1 MDRYQYEPLPPDG
14 KHIRLAVLHP
24 RASPRPEDIRITIQ
38 HAPLEARP
46 FMALSYVW
54 GDASDRL
61 DVAVA
66 QSTDAP
72 AKRLSVTANLAE
84 ALGHLP
90 YADSHIVLWVDAV
103 CINQQDLDER
113 ARHVSLVAEIY
124 ASAERVLAWTGPSA
138 PGSNVAVNLLHRIA
152 DSVDLDLD
160 PGSRAPRPRPRE
172 SQWTRESGA
181 ASAYFRLLL
190 DERVALPW
198 DGPESQ
204 ALEAFF
210 HRPWFERLWA
220 RQEIALGA
228 ADAVLLCGASSI
240 AWAKFARAAVFLDR
254 KAKDPRHPRFRRWTA
269 RTALVADTAAPR
281 VSGLGHLLRQMQRT
295 GCADP
300 RDRVYGVLGILPP
313 AARGLAARIAPDY
326 RKPVVEVYKELV
338 LAEME
343 VTRRADLVS
352 ECRRADSTCPGRRPS
367 WVPDWTVRRERD
379 LWPTPQCADG
389 QSAVSACVVD
399 GGQGL
404 AIKGVLA
411 ATVVDV
417 VPMAVARSA
426 APQEPILPSVVALI
440 HEVAAKLHLS
450 DGPGYRPSRAD
461 GMLEALCYALSGGCL
476 ADDMADE
483 MRDAT
488 TPSLA
493 QFQRLIRFALDTTV
507 GYASPATEPSRDVM
521 TDVFL
526 CVGSMV
532 RACEETALL
541 ITEEGFVGA
550 GPALTRPGDQISV
563 MLGCMRPLVLRTQE
577 AWSGGGGGG
586 TENSSAYAVVGPC
599 NAHGLN
605 WGEALLG
612 PLPEDVR
619 LTWGPS
625 GPVFRSRNTGE
636 DAAADPRIDW
646 DLLEVGAKEDAFVQ
660 RATATDGVSMYK
672 RPDAAYFAN
681 KGARLRTFHLV

>member
-24 RASPRPEDIRITIQ
+24 RASPRPEDIRITI
-38 HAPLEARP
+38 HHTPLEARP

-66 QSTDAP
+66 QSTTDA
-72 AKRLSVTANLAE
+72 AARRLSVTANLAE

-138 PGSNVAVNLLHRIA
+138 PGSNVAVNLLQRIA
-152 DSVDLDLD
+152 DSVDPD
-160 PGSRAPRPRPRE
+160 PGSRAPRPRE

-240 AWAKFARAAVFLDR
+240 AWAKFARAA
-254 KAKDPRHPRFRRWTA
+254 
-269 RTALVADTAAPR
+269 
-281 VSGLGHLLRQMQRT
+281 RT

-313 AARGLAARIAPDY
+313 AARGLAGRITPDY

-343 VTRRADLVS
+343 VTRRADSCVGVP
-352 ECRRADSTCPGRRPS
+352 AGRLHLS
-367 WVPDWTVRRERD
+367 GSAAV
-379 LWPTPQCADG
+379 CADG

-399 GGQGL
+399 GGRGL

-411 ATVVDV
+411 ATVVDL

-476 ADDMADE
+476 ADHMADE

-488 TPSLA
+488 TPSMA

-507 GYASPATEPSRDVM
+507 GDASPATEPSRDAM

-563 MLGCMRPLVLRTQE
+563 MLGCMRPLVLRAQE
-577 AWSGGGGGG
+577 ASSGGGGGGG

-625 GPVFRSRNTGE
+625 GPVFRNRNTGE

-660 RATATDGVSMYK
+660 RANAADGVTMYK

>member
-66 QSTDAP
+66 QSSTDAP

-90 YADSHIVLWVDAV
+90 YADSHLVLWVDAV

-152 DSVDLDLD
+152 DSVDLDPDPD

-210 HRPWFERLWA
+210 HRRPASRA
-220 RQEIALGA
+220 SATC
-228 ADAVLLCGASSI
+228 CG
-240 AWAKFARAAVFLDR
+240 RC
-254 KAKDPRHPRFRRWTA
+254 
-269 RTALVADTAAPR
+269 
-281 VSGLGHLLRQMQRT
+281 SG
-295 GCADP
+295 
-300 RDRVYGVLGILPP
+300 P
-313 AARGLAARIAPDY
+313 AQGLAARIAPDY

-343 VTRRADLVS
+343 ATRRADLVS
-352 ECRRADSTCPGRRPS
+352 ESRRADSTCPGRRPS

-399 GGQGL
+399 GGRGL

-426 APQEPILPSVVALI
+426 APQDPILPSVVALI

-483 MRDAT
+483 VRDAA
-488 TPSLA
+488 TPSMA

-507 GYASPATEPSRDVM
+507 GDASPATEPSRDVM

-563 MLGCMRPLVLRTQE
+563 MLGCMRPLVLRAQE

-586 TENSSAYAVVGPC
+586 TENSSTYAVVGPC

>member
-1 MDRYQYEPLPPDG
+1 
-14 KHIRLAVLHP
+14 
-24 RASPRPEDIRITIQ
+24 
-38 HAPLEARP
+38 
-46 FMALSYVW
+46 
-54 GDASDRL
+54 
-61 DVAVA
+61 
-66 QSTDAP
+66 
-72 AKRLSVTANLAE
+72 
-84 ALGHLP
+84 
-90 YADSHIVLWVDAV
+90 
-103 CINQQDLDER
+103 
-113 ARHVSLVAEIY
+113 
-124 ASAERVLAWTGPSA
+124 
-138 PGSNVAVNLLHRIA
+138 
-152 DSVDLDLD
+152 
-160 PGSRAPRPRPRE
+160 
-172 SQWTRESGA
+172 
-181 ASAYFRLLL
+181 
-190 DERVALPW
+190 
-198 DGPESQ
+198 
-204 ALEAFF
+204 
-210 HRPWFERLWA
+210 
-220 RQEIALGA
+220 
-228 ADAVLLCGASSI
+228 
-240 AWAKFARAAVFLDR
+240 
-254 KAKDPRHPRFRRWTA
+254 
-269 RTALVADTAAPR
+269 
-281 VSGLGHLLRQMQRT
+281 
-295 GCADP
+295 
-300 RDRVYGVLGILPP
+300 
-313 AARGLAARIAPDY
+313 
-326 RKPVVEVYKELV
+326 
-338 LAEME
+338 ME

-352 ECRRADSTCPGRRPS
+352 ECRRADSTCPGRRLS

-399 GGQGL
+399 GGRGL

-426 APQEPILPSVVALI
+426 APQDPILPSVVALI

-450 DGPGYRPSRAD
+450 NGPGYRPSRAD

-488 TPSLA
+488 TPSMA

-507 GYASPATEPSRDVM
+507 GDASPATEPSRDVM

-541 ITEEGFVGA
+541 ITKEGFVGA

-563 MLGCMRPLVLRTQE
+563 MLGCMRPLVLRAQE
-577 AWSGGGGGG
+577 AWSGGGGG
-586 TENSSAYAVVGPC
+586 TENSSTYAVVGPC

-619 LTWGPS
+619 LTWGPF
-625 GPVFRSRNTGE
+625 GPVFRNRNTGE

-646 DLLEVGAKEDAFVQ
+646 DLLEAGAKEDAFVQ